1 MSCSRGPEECLG
13 PRPSWDRHTADRTRY
28 FLRWGGWELL
38 LLVGAGVTPE
48 SLGAGLCFSSL
59 AAGQDREGWCPSRA
73 CTTLM
78 APTVRMS
85 PQSRVGASRG
95 DSCLRTQCRAWVRML
110 LELRARGGLLS
121 WRPNCLSNMSS
132 VGSPSDTDGKNSS
145 THWRRHHWL
154 QQEGAFRRHLS
165 TAPRHA
171 ASAPALPLFSRL

>member
-13 PRPSWDRHTADRTRY
+13 PWPSWDRHTADRTRY

-59 AAGQDREGWCPSRA
+59 AAGQDLEGWCPSRA

-78 APTVRMS
+78 VPTVRMR

-121 WRPNCLSNMSS
+121 CWGRIEEGPW
-132 VGSPSDTDGKNSS
+132 GSYLWVEVSPATSHSLAN
-145 THWRRHHWL
+145 
-154 QQEGAFRRHLS
+154 AFLPGGQ
-165 TAPRHA
+165 TA
-171 ASAPALPLFSRL
+171 